1 MALKWFKKNKDQS
14 DKRKKN
20 RADEVPEEEE
30 LDDPEPEYQEQN
42 ALRATE
48 EEPEDEDEEL
58 TDEMIEKMLEDE
70 LGVAVEDDFETETAG
85 DAAEAEE
92 AAEIE
97 ELDAAESEY
106 QEQNALRATKEEPED
121 EDEELTDE
129 MIEKMLEDE
138 LGVAVEDD
146 FETEASGEAAEV
158 LEAEDAVKVS
168 DAEEA
173 AEALEAD
180 DAVEV
185 LAADT
190 MAEDTAASDETP
202 EGKEKDGYFKRLRGR
217 LFKSRKSLSGGFD
230 SIFTGK
236 TKIDDD
242 LLEEL
247 EELLITSDIGV
258 QTSINLIERIAKA
271 KVKDVDQLK
280 AVLKEEILSILDTE
294 AEESRSEF
302 GKPHVIL
309 VIGVNGVGKTTTIGK
324 LAASAHAAGQKVLIA
339 AADTFRA
346 AAVEQLGIWAERAH
360 AEFVRHREN
369 ADPAAVAFDA
379 VAAATARGCDLV
391 LIDTAGRLHTKVNL
405 MEELKK
411 IKRTV
416 AKQMEGA
423 PHEILLVLDATTGQ
437 NALSQAQMFDE
448 ALDISGL
455 VLTKLD
461 GTAKG
466 GIVIAIC
473 SALKIPL
480 QYIGIGEQIDDL
492 RPFDAKQFIDAL
504 L

>member
-1 MALKWFKKNKDQS
+1 MALKWLKKNKDKS
-14 DKRKKN
+14 DKRKKQK
-20 RADEVPEEEE
+20 AEEAAEIEE
-30 LDDPEPEYQEQN
+30 SGALESEYQEQN
-42 ALRATE
+42 ASRETGEA
-48 EEPEDEDEEL
+48 PEDEEEEL

-70 LGVAVEDDFETETAG
+70 LGVAVEDDFE
-85 DAAEAEE
+85 
-92 AAEIE
+92 
-97 ELDAAESEY
+97 SE
-106 QEQNALRATKEEPED
+106 P
-121 EDEELTDE
+121 
-129 MIEKMLEDE
+129 
-138 LGVAVEDD
+138 V
-146 FETEASGEAAEV
+146 
-158 LEAEDAVKVS
+158 
-168 DAEEA
+168 
-173 AEALEAD
+173 D

-185 LAADT
+185 PEVHDAVEVSEADAV
-190 MAEDTAASDETP
+190 AEDTAPSDDTP
-202 EGKEKDGYFKRLRGR
+202 EENKKDGYLKRLRGR

-280 AVLKEEILSILDTE
+280 TMLKEEILSILDTE
-294 AEESRSEF
+294 AEESQSEF

-309 VIGVNGVGKTTTIGK
+309 IIGVNGVGKTTTIGK
-324 LAASAHAAGQKVLIA
+324 LAASAHASGQKVLIA

-346 AAVEQLGIWAERAH
+346 AAVEQLGVWAERAE
-360 AEFVRHREN
+360 AEFVRHKEN

-416 AKQMEGA
+416 AKQLEGA

-437 NALSQAQMFDE
+437 NALSQAKMFDE

-473 SALKIPL
+473 SAMNIPL
-480 QYIGIGEQIDDL
+480 RYIGIGEQIEDL

-504 L
+504 F